1 MLEQYGATVITV
13 TTSTHLLVSL
23 QLPGVSEAPLVPGM
37 RDPVM
42 DEMEFVVGAKD
53 RAEAVKTIPL
63 GDVVSQNSWLGVTM
77 LRVDFDVEM
86 VCEDFFSVTG
96 EEEGEE
102 EEKGDLVN
110 ISLTETKEGRER
122 RRRFVVISVTHC

>member
-1 MLEQYGATVITV
+1 MLEQYGNTVTTV

-23 QLPGVSEAPLVPGM
+23 QLSGVSEAPLVPGM
-37 RDPVM
+37 RDPVV

-63 GDVVSQNSWLGVTM
+63 GDVVGQNTWLGVTV

-102 EEKGDLVN
+102 EEKSDLVN
-110 ISLTETKEGRER
+110 ISLTKTKEGRER
-122 RRRFVVISVTHC
+122 RRRFVVISVEHC

>member
-1 MLEQYGATVITV
+1 M
-13 TTSTHLLVSL
+13 
-23 QLPGVSEAPLVPGM
+23 PGM

-63 GDVVSQNSWLGVTM
+63 GDVVGQNSWLGVTM

-122 RRRFVVISVTHC
+122 RRRSVISVTHC